1 MTQQDP
7 SRLSGWLMFEMH
19 CIAWNRNPKFPRNN
33 HKKHRC
39 HTCGYKSQLI
49 KFYTIFLNRKFVTII
64 TCHKA
69 HGPGHCVHVML
80 CRRAPW
86 LMTNLRDNLFP
97 TELWVSEESQYQSA
111 HGAHS
116 CSLHSAPRLLSERG
130 ARCNVRGRRDSL
142 ECGRESWDS
151 GAQVSMWG
159 EITPPGIE
167 KLMPDNQ
174 KTLYRSTQGPFVVML
189 GCRGKG

>member
-33 HKKHRC
+33 HKKHSC

-49 KFYTIFLNRKFVTII
+49 KFYTIFLNRKFVTIII

-111 HGAHS
+111 HS

-142 ECGRESWDS
+142 EWGRESWDS
-151 GAQVSMWG
+151 GAQVSTWG

-167 KLMPDNQ
+167 KLLPDNQ
-174 KTLYRSTQGPFVVML
+174 KTLYKSLKGLFVVGL
-189 GCRGKG
+189 